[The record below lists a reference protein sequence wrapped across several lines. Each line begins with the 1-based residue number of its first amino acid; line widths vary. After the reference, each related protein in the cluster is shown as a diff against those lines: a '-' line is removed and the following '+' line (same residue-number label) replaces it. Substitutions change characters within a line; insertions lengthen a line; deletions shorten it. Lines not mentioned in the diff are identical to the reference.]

1 MNDAQKLM
9 ADAMSV
15 VADQSLQKQ
24 VSHALTICRAY
35 AEDQHKQAAHYVK
48 DGRPA
53 EFIVANHAHQRMIRM
68 IAAVQTALETSR

>member
-24 VSHALTICRAY
+24 ISHALTICRAY
-35 AEDQHKQAAHYVK
+35 AEDQHKQAGHYAK
-48 DGRPA
+48 DGRPS
-53 EFIVANHAHQRMIRM
+53 EFIVANEAHKRMIRM
-68 IAAVQTALETSR
+68 IEAVQTALEAAR